1 MLDIGDAFEIKRP
14 ATQNNL
20 VFIGYYTKTSQK
32 PQPEKYNRYTHK
44 KKKESNVTL
53 KLNQQVMN
61 KKEGKEKTPT
71 KTNPKQLTKGQQ
83 LEHCCCLVT
92 KSCLTLSP
100 PHGL

>member
-44 KKKESNVTL
+44 KKMLIALQLLKE
-53 KLNQQVMN
+53 LN
-61 KKEGKEKTPT
+61 
-71 KTNPKQLTKGQQ
+71 L
-83 LEHCCCLVT
+83 
-92 KSCLTLSP
+92 
-100 PHGL
+100 